1 MSRLVENSVR
11 VQQTQMGIGEQRYG
25 PAGRWR
31 IGCSVLIKIFGM
43 DSPSADDPKSLHGR
57 ILRGSTE
64 YNSPR
69 RRYNT
74 RFEKKNDEGFPRIS
88 IICYAYNTKN
98 TRTNQRNEAINI
110 EYVSVRYRTSNTQ
123 SRVRTVLVPV
133 RDGEPAVRT
142 STVRARE
149 SFLHYY
155 SYSTSSNSV
164 IRFDRAGCRTFL
176 MRLPADPLLVPSSA

>member
-1 MSRLVENSVR
+1 
-11 VQQTQMGIGEQRYG
+11 
-25 PAGRWR
+25 
-31 IGCSVLIKIFGM
+31 M

-64 YNSPR
+64 YYSPR

-74 RFEKKNDEGFPRIS
+74 RFENKNDEGFRRIS

-110 EYVSVRYRTSNTQ
+110 EYVVSVRYRTSNTQ
-123 SRVRTVLVPV
+123 STVRTVLVPV

-142 STVRARE
+142 VRAPQGNPSCTIIR
-149 SFLHYY
+149 
-155 SYSTSSNSV
+155 SNSV

-176 MRLPADPLLVPSSA
+176 MRLPADPLLVPASA

>member
-1 MSRLVENSVR
+1 
-11 VQQTQMGIGEQRYG
+11 
-25 PAGRWR
+25 
-31 IGCSVLIKIFGM
+31 M

-64 YNSPR
+64 YYSPR

-142 STVRARE
+142 VRARE

-155 SYSTSSNSV
+155 S
-164 IRFDRAGCRTFL
+164 
-176 MRLPADPLLVPSSA
+176 

>member
-1 MSRLVENSVR
+1 M
-11 VQQTQMGIGEQRYG
+11 QQRYG
-25 PAGRWR
+25 PAERWR
-31 IGCSVLIKIFGM
+31 IGYSVLIKISGM
-43 DSPSADDPKSLHGR
+43 DSPDPKSLHGR

-64 YNSPR
+64 NYSPR

-74 RFEKKNDEGFPRIS
+74 RFETKNDEGFPRIS

-142 STVRARE
+142 VRAPQGNPSCTTIR
-149 SFLHYY
+149 
-155 SYSTSSNSV
+155 SNSV

-176 MRLPADPLLVPSSA
+176 MRLPADPLLVPASA

>member
-1 MSRLVENSVR
+1 
-11 VQQTQMGIGEQRYG
+11 
-25 PAGRWR
+25 
-31 IGCSVLIKIFGM
+31 M

-64 YNSPR
+64 YYSPR

-74 RFEKKNDEGFPRIS
+74 RFGKKFDEGFPRIS

-142 STVRARE
+142 VRARE
-149 SFLHYY
+149 SFLHYN
-155 SYSTSSNSV
+155 SYSSNSV

-176 MRLPADPLLVPSSA
+176 MRLPADPLLVPASA